1 MKTLLLVLLLAAAAP
16 ARAELILY
24 CTRCDPGNSK
34 DASGGQRV
42 LCYDCSTDDPPG
54 EPIITCG
61 RCDLRGGRVPGCDQ
75 CTITW
80 PAP

>member
-1 MKTLLLVLLLAAAAP
+1 MTFRP
-16 ARAELILY
+16 
-24 CTRCDPGNSK
+24 K

-42 LCYDCSTDDPPG
+42 LCFDCSTNDPPG
-54 EPIITCG
+54 EPVVTCG
-61 RCDLRGGRVPGCDQ
+61 RCDLRGGSVPGCDQ